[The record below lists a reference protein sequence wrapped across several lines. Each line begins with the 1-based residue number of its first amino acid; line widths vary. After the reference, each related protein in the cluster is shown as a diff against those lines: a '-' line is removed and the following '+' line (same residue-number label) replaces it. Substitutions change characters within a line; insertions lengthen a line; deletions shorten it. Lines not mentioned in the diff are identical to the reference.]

1 MHRCGENSSRNRCGE
16 TIAPTTFSSHPTL
29 GKPVFVVVLPGNAN
43 KQTPPSSWASWPSC
57 KERSDLS
64 MWISTFPQSH
74 RWGGHPTM
82 TKERVSNLEF
92 YAQST
97 STVISGQHQRK
108 KGTTKVGKKKKECNL
123 YKPYR
128 IGQISAGYLC
138 RLQRGRC
145 LGVSGCLRVCDGFL
159 GDRFRT

>member
-1 MHRCGENSSRNRCGE
+1 
-16 TIAPTTFSSHPTL
+16 
-29 GKPVFVVVLPGNAN
+29 
-43 KQTPPSSWASWPSC
+43 
-57 KERSDLS
+57 
-64 MWISTFPQSH
+64 
-74 RWGGHPTM
+74 M

-145 LGVSGCLRVCDGFL
+145 LGVFGCLRVCDGFL
-159 GDRFRT
+159 GDRLELRVAIPLFGRTEILHTLIGMGTAKYYTH